1 MSAQLTR
8 GNECFDEASVIAV
21 YEAAH
26 LTPQRWRNAPGDT
39 YAAHS
44 HGYHKILH
52 CLQGSITFILS
63 ESERYE
69 LHAGDRLDIEPHT
82 PHAALVGP
90 EGVTCIEA
98 ART

>member
-1 MSAQLTR
+1 MAAHLTR
-8 GNECFDEASVIAV
+8 GNGCFDEAAIVAV
-21 YEAAH
+21 YQSAH
-26 LTPQRWRNAPGDT
+26 LTPRRWSNAAGDT

-52 CLQGSITFILS
+52 CLQGSITFTLS
-63 ESERYE
+63 GSERYE
-69 LHAGDRLDIEPHT
+69 LGPGDRLDIEPHT

-98 ART
+98 TRT